1 MASKDRGSYTPY
13 QDTSGAIYKQIS
25 TLGDTNNLPLDEVAK
40 AWCPGDARSFSSDV
54 APESAQVQCNYKGS
68 FPDTF
73 HYSDPNAGKG

>member
-1 MASKDRGSYTPY
+1 MANQDSGSFYPY
-13 QDTSGAIYKQIS
+13 KEVSGAPYKQIS
-25 TLGDTNNLPLDEVAK
+25 TIDDNNALPLGEVAQ
-40 AWCPGDARSFSSDV
+40 AWCPGDKRSFSSDV